1 MVIAIDGPAG
11 AGKSTI
17 SKLFAEK
24 IGFIRLD
31 TGALYRA
38 IALAATRAGLSA
50 QESDALDLLLSQT
63 EIDQQDGDI
72 FINGILENENIR
84 TPEISKAASDFATL
98 ASVRHRLLELQRKI
112 GKSKNCILDGRDIG
126 TVVFPDAE
134 LKIYLTASVDARAER
149 RMLELTQKGVQQ
161 ALEEVKEE
169 IALRDLQDMNRKIA
183 PLKQAQDAV
192 LVDATDLSITDAVDL
207 CYQLYLSKCPS
218 PFNV

>member
-38 IALAATRAGLSA
+38 IALAATRAGLNA

-207 CYQLYLSKCPS
+207 CYQLYLSRCPS

>member
-218 PFNV
+218 PFHV